1 MTGTHSLNTLYV
13 DSRYAVQGGSSS
25 FKLDLSR
32 PLVVKDG
39 VRMRIDHV
47 RFTDTFPIITGSNRY
62 LYFANGSG
70 GYSRYEVAPGAYSA
84 SELAAAIQA
93 ATGYVTNYNARENS
107 LMIHNNHPML
117 TDVQVIAMGVITPNS
132 MNSTLGL
139 GTLLQIGADY
149 TLFAFVNMQPYQ
161 EAFLRSKTLQ
171 VHGSHGHAK
180 EEDILCAIPLTGGYL
195 SIVTYSMPDTLWHVC
210 RHMNL
215 SHLDFQ
221 LTDKDSRPLDLQSS
235 LAFQVSFDD

>member
-47 RFTDTFPIITGSNRY
+47 RFTDTFPIISGSNRY
-62 LYFANGSG
+62 LYFANGGS
-70 GYSRYEVAPGAYSA
+70 YSRYEVAPGAYSA

-93 ATGYVTNYNARENS
+93 ATGYVTTYNARENN
-107 LMIHNNHPML
+107 LTINNTHPML
-117 TDVQVIAMGVITPNS
+117 TDAQVIAMGVSTPNS

-139 GTLLQIGADY
+139 GTLSQVGADY
-149 TLFAFVNMQPYQ
+149 TFFAYVNMQPYQ
-161 EAFLRSKTLQ
+161 EAFLRSRTLQ

-180 EEDILCAIPLTGGYL
+180 EEDILCAIPLTGGFL
-195 SIVTYSMPDTLWHVC
+195 SIVNYSMPDTLWHVC

-221 LTDKDSRPLDLQSS
+221 LTDRDSKPLELHSS

>member
-13 DSRYAVQGGSSS
+13 DSRYAVQGGSSN
-25 FKLDLSR
+25 FKIDLSR

-47 RFTDTFPIITGSNRY
+47 RFTDTFPIITGFNKF
-62 LYFANGSG
+62 LYFSNGSG
-70 GYSRYEVAPGAYSA
+70 GYTRFEIAPGAYSA
-84 SELAAAIQA
+84 SELATAIQQ
-93 ATGYVTNYNARENS
+93 ATGYSTNSNARENN
-107 LMIHNNHPML
+107 LTIHNNHPML
-117 TDVQVIAMGVITPNS
+117 TDAQLLAMGVSTPNS
-132 MNSTLGL
+132 INSTLGL
-139 GTLLQIGADY
+139 GTLSQVGDGF
-149 TLFAFVNMQPYQ
+149 TFFAFVNMQPFQ

-221 LTDKDSRPLDLQSS
+221 LTDRDSKPLDLHSS